1 MTFNPFTDLVVEQ
14 NNESIEDVPK
24 VNIELELLPVLRK
37 TTLKTKQV
45 AETIKSGNRLL
56 RNDLERI
63 TNLRRRLQRVIPVIP
78 RLRGTAGSIF
88 GEGIDRDPPMGLPFI
103 LPTVGGGTPPKEDNK
118 KEGSKVPVPVEQ
130 KQKEKELE
138 LELDLDISKD
148 KNAVRKR
155 IRELIKTGALE
166 EARALAE
173 ESGITSEFPELVTTE
188 ITNLNNKNLY
198 EKLKEIVEKQLEE
211 SKVPVR
217 IGFNDNVSIEYDL
230 NELIEKALE
239 HTMGGELFDPR
250 TLETK
255 EYVMTDNG
263 FGLYNVATPMFMTEK
278 PPSPYLVLMALE
290 MQKEAKE
297 SGQLVEMLSESGYK
311 INVYPDGRINIVSP
325 KFRYDK
331 KRAIQNDP
339 KLLTLFYAQMVMDI
353 LPSKVPKGRFFTR
366 ANISKNIKLK
376 TYNPPTIN
384 VKKYRKKINE
394 RVKINTINKFLNRY
408 KKNQTLG
415 QSLLFQADVE
425 LANAAEVVM
434 RVMKAGEYIPDKYT
448 KAENRIINEYFTAA
462 NEILKM
468 GISQGE
474 TMDNMLRFIFP
485 TTMDTQVNP
494 KMTPTQLKD
503 AYNRVTETLFFLKQ
517 EGRIPK
523 ETFEKLKVDTGSDT
537 LIVLMGNDDSPIP
550 SFG

>member
-1 MTFNPFTDLVVEQ
+1 MAFNPITDLRL
-14 NNESIEDVPK
+14 NSDDKIEDSPA
-24 VNIELELLPVLRK
+24 VNIEVELLPLLRR
-37 TTLKTKQV
+37 TASKTKQV
-45 AETIKSGNRLL
+45 ANVIKSNNSLL
-56 RNDLERI
+56 KNDLERI
-63 TNLRRRLQRVIPVIP
+63 TTLRRRLQRVIPVIP
-78 RLRGTAGSIF
+78 RMIGNAGSIF
-88 GEGIDRDPPMGLPFI
+88 GEGLEEPPFGLP
-103 LPTVGGGTPPKEDNK
+103 LPTPFFGGGTPQRPPVIE
-118 KEGSKVPVPVEQ
+118 EEKVEVPVEQ
-130 KQKEKELE
+130 EQKQEQKQEQ
-138 LELDLDISKD
+138 LDLDISKD
-148 KNAVRKR
+148 KNKVRER
-155 IRELIKTGALE
+155 IRELIKSGALE
-166 EARALAE
+166 EARTLAE
-173 ESGITSEFPELVTTE
+173 EAGITSEFPELVTTD
-188 ITNLNNKNLY
+188 ITNQNNKNLY
-198 EKLKEIVEKQLEE
+198 EKLKEIVEQQLEE

-230 NELIEKALE
+230 NELVEEALK
-239 HTMGGELFDPR
+239 HSFGNDLFDPR

-263 FGLYNVATPMFMTEK
+263 FGLYNVATPMFMTDK

-339 KLLTLFYAQMVMDI
+339 KLLTLFYAQAVMDV

-376 TYNPPTIN
+376 TYTPPTIN
-384 VKKYRKKINE
+384 VKKYKKRINE
-394 RVKINTINKFLNRY
+394 RVKTKTINKFLNRY
-408 KKNQTLG
+408 LKDRTLG
-415 QSLLFQADVE
+415 ESLLFQQDVE
-425 LANAAEVVM
+425 IANATEVVM
-434 RVMKAGEYIPDKYT
+434 RVLKAGEYIPDKYT

-523 ETFEKLKVDTGSDT
+523 ETFEKLKVDTGNNT
-537 LIVLMGNDDSPIP
+537 LIVLMGNDDSPMP

>member
-1 MTFNPFTDLVVEQ
+1 MSFNPITDLRL
-14 NNESIEDVPK
+14 NSDDKIEDSPA
-24 VNIELELLPVLRK
+24 VNIEVELLPLLRR
-37 TTLKTKQV
+37 TASKTKQV
-45 AETIKSGNRLL
+45 ANVIKSNNSLL
-56 RNDLERI
+56 KNDLERI
-63 TNLRRRLQRVIPVIP
+63 TTLRRRLQRVIPVIP
-78 RLRGTAGSIF
+78 RMIGNAGSIF
-88 GEGIDRDPPMGLPFI
+88 GEGLEEPPFGLP
-103 LPTVGGGTPPKEDNK
+103 LPTPFFGGGTPQRPPVIE
-118 KEGSKVPVPVEQ
+118 EEKVEVPVEQ
-130 KQKEKELE
+130 EQKQEQKQEQ
-138 LELDLDISKD
+138 LDLDISKD
-148 KNAVRKR
+148 KNKVRER
-155 IRELIKTGALE
+155 IRELIKSGALE
-166 EARALAE
+166 EARTLAE
-173 ESGITSEFPELVTTE
+173 EAGITSEFPELVTTD
-188 ITNLNNKNLY
+188 ITNQNNKNLY
-198 EKLKEIVEKQLEE
+198 EKLKEIVEQQLEE

-230 NELIEKALE
+230 NELVEEALK
-239 HTMGGELFDPR
+239 HSFGNDLFDPR

-263 FGLYNVATPMFMTEK
+263 FGLYNVATPMFMTDK

-339 KLLTLFYAQMVMDI
+339 KLLTLFYAQAVMDV

-384 VKKYRKKINE
+384 VKKYQKRINE

-485 TTMDTQVNP
+485 TTSDTQINP
-494 KMTPTQLKD
+494 MQTPLQLKEG
-503 AYNRVTETLFFLKQ
+503 YLKIIETLGIGRQ
-517 EGRIPK
+517 EGLFK
-523 ETFEKLKVDTGSDT
+523 KDLFEQLKSDTGSDT
-537 LIVLMGNDDSPIP
+537 LIVLLYSDAAIP
-550 SFG
+550 TFG

>member
-1 MTFNPFTDLVVEQ
+1 MAFNPITDLRL
-14 NNESIEDVPK
+14 NSDDKIEDSPA
-24 VNIELELLPVLRK
+24 VNIEVELLPLLRR
-37 TTLKTKQV
+37 TASKTKQV
-45 AETIKSGNRLL
+45 ANVIKSNNSLL
-56 RNDLERI
+56 KNDLERI
-63 TNLRRRLQRVIPVIP
+63 TTLRRRLQRVIPVIP
-78 RLRGTAGSIF
+78 RMIGNAGSIF
-88 GEGIDRDPPMGLPFI
+88 GEGLEEPPFGLP
-103 LPTVGGGTPPKEDNK
+103 LPTPFFGGGTPQRPPVIE
-118 KEGSKVPVPVEQ
+118 EEKVEVPVEQ
-130 KQKEKELE
+130 EQKQEQKQEQ
-138 LELDLDISKD
+138 LDLDISKD
-148 KNAVRKR
+148 KNKVRER
-155 IRELIKTGALE
+155 IRELIKSGALE
-166 EARALAE
+166 EARTLAE
-173 ESGITSEFPELVTTE
+173 EAGITSEFPELVTTD
-188 ITNLNNKNLY
+188 ITNQNNKNLY
-198 EKLKEIVEKQLEE
+198 EKLKEIVEQQLEE

-230 NELIEKALE
+230 NELVEEALK
-239 HTMGGELFDPR
+239 HSFGNDLFDPR

-255 EYVMTDNG
+255 EFVMTDNG
-263 FGLYNVATPMFMTEK
+263 FGLYNVATPMFMTDK

-339 KLLTLFYAQMVMDI
+339 KLLTLFYAQAVMDV

-384 VKKYRKKINE
+384 VKKYQKRINE

-485 TTMDTQVNP
+485 TTSDTQI
-494 KMTPTQLKD
+494 TPMQTPLQLKEG
-503 AYNRVTETLFFLKQ
+503 YLKIIETLGIGRQ
-517 EGRIPK
+517 EGVFK
-523 ETFEKLKVDTGSDT
+523 KDLFEQLKSDTGSDT
-537 LIVLMGNDDSPIP
+537 LIVLLDSDAAIP
-550 SFG
+550 TFG

>member
-1 MTFNPFTDLVVEQ
+1 MAFNPITDLRL
-14 NNESIEDVPK
+14 NSDDKIEDSPA
-24 VNIELELLPVLRK
+24 VNIEVELLPLLRR
-37 TTLKTKQV
+37 TASKTKQV
-45 AETIKSGNRLL
+45 ANVIKSNNSLL
-56 RNDLERI
+56 KNDLERI
-63 TNLRRRLQRVIPVIP
+63 TTLRRRLQRVIPVIP
-78 RLRGTAGSIF
+78 RMIGNAGSIF
-88 GEGIDRDPPMGLPFI
+88 GEGLEEPPFGLP
-103 LPTVGGGTPPKEDNK
+103 LPTPFFGGGTPQRPPVIE
-118 KEGSKVPVPVEQ
+118 EEKVEVPVEQ
-130 KQKEKELE
+130 EQKQEQKQEQ
-138 LELDLDISKD
+138 LDLDISKD
-148 KNAVRKR
+148 KNKVRER
-155 IRELIKTGALE
+155 IRELIKSGALE
-166 EARALAE
+166 EARTLAE
-173 ESGITSEFPELVTTE
+173 EAGITSEFPELVTTD
-188 ITNLNNKNLY
+188 ITNQNNKNLY
-198 EKLKEIVEKQLEE
+198 EKLKEIVEQQLEE

-230 NELIEKALE
+230 NELVEEALK
-239 HTMGGELFDPR
+239 HSFGNDLFDPR

-263 FGLYNVATPMFMTEK
+263 FGLYNVATPMFMTDK

-339 KLLTLFYAQMVMDI
+339 KLLTLFYAQAVMDV

-384 VKKYRKKINE
+384 VKKYQKRINE
-394 RVKINTINKFLNRY
+394 RVKINTISKFLNRY

-485 TTMDTQVNP
+485 TTSDTQINP
-494 KMTPTQLKD
+494 MQTPLQLKEG
-503 AYNRVTETLFFLKQ
+503 YLKIIETLGIGRQ
-517 EGRIPK
+517 EGLFK
-523 ETFEKLKVDTGSDT
+523 KDLFEQLKSDTGSDT
-537 LIVLMGNDDSPIP
+537 LIVLLDSDAAIP
-550 SFG
+550 TFG

>member
-1 MTFNPFTDLVVEQ
+1 MSFNPITDLRL
-14 NNESIEDVPK
+14 NSDDKIEDSPA
-24 VNIELELLPVLRK
+24 VNIEVELLPLLRR
-37 TTLKTKQV
+37 TASKTKQV
-45 AETIKSGNRLL
+45 ANVIKSNNSLL
-56 RNDLERI
+56 KNDLERI
-63 TNLRRRLQRVIPVIP
+63 TTLRRRLQRVIPVIP
-78 RLRGTAGSIF
+78 RMIGNAGSIF
-88 GEGIDRDPPMGLPFI
+88 GEGLEEPPFGLP
-103 LPTVGGGTPPKEDNK
+103 LPTPFFGGGTPQRPPVIE
-118 KEGSKVPVPVEQ
+118 EEKVEVPVEQ
-130 KQKEKELE
+130 EQKQEQKQEQ
-138 LELDLDISKD
+138 LDLDISKD
-148 KNAVRKR
+148 KNKVRER
-155 IRELIKTGALE
+155 IRELIKSGALE
-166 EARALAE
+166 EARTLAE
-173 ESGITSEFPELVTTE
+173 EAGITSEFPELVTTD
-188 ITNLNNKNLY
+188 ITNQNNKNLY
-198 EKLKEIVEKQLEE
+198 EKLKEIVEQQLEE

-230 NELIEKALE
+230 NELVEEALK
-239 HTMGGELFDPR
+239 HSFGNDLFDPR

-339 KLLTLFYAQMVMDI
+339 KLLTLFYAQAVMDV

-384 VKKYRKKINE
+384 VKKYQKRINE

-485 TTMDTQVNP
+485 TTSDTQINP
-494 KMTPTQLKD
+494 MQTPLQLKEG
-503 AYNRVTETLFFLKQ
+503 YLKIIETLGIGRQ
-517 EGRIPK
+517 EGLFK
-523 ETFEKLKVDTGSDT
+523 KDLFEQLKSDTGSDT
-537 LIVLMGNDDSPIP
+537 LIVLLDSDAAIP
-550 SFG
+550 TFG

>member
-1 MTFNPFTDLVVEQ
+1 MSFNPITDLRL
-14 NNESIEDVPK
+14 NSDDKIEDSRA
-24 VNIELELLPVLRK
+24 VNIEGELLPLLRR
-37 TTLKTKQV
+37 TASKTKQV
-45 AETIKSGNRLL
+45 ANVIKSNNSLL
-56 RNDLERI
+56 KNDLERI
-63 TNLRRRLQRVIPVIP
+63 TTLRRRLQRVIPVIP
-78 RLRGTAGSIF
+78 RMIGNAGSIF
-88 GEGIDRDPPMGLPFI
+88 GEGLEEPPFGLP
-103 LPTVGGGTPPKEDNK
+103 LPTPFFGGGTPQRPPVIE
-118 KEGSKVPVPVEQ
+118 EEKVEVPVEQ
-130 KQKEKELE
+130 EQKQEQKQEQ
-138 LELDLDISKD
+138 LDLDISKD
-148 KNAVRKR
+148 KNKVRER
-155 IRELIKTGALE
+155 IRELIKSGALE
-166 EARALAE
+166 EARPLAE
-173 ESGITSEFPELVTTE
+173 EAGITSEFPELVTTD
-188 ITNLNNKNLY
+188 ITNQNNKNLY
-198 EKLKEIVEKQLEE
+198 EKLKEIVEQQLEE

-230 NELIEKALE
+230 NELVEEALK
-239 HTMGGELFDPR
+239 HSFGNDLFDPR

-263 FGLYNVATPMFMTEK
+263 FGLYNVATPMFMTDK

-339 KLLTLFYAQMVMDI
+339 KLLTLFYAQAVMDV

-384 VKKYRKKINE
+384 VKKYQKRINE

-448 KAENRIINEYFTAA
+448 KAENRIINENFTAA

-485 TTMDTQVNP
+485 TTSDTQINP
-494 KMTPTQLKD
+494 MQTPLQLKEG
-503 AYNRVTETLFFLKQ
+503 YLKIIETLGIGRQ
-517 EGRIPK
+517 EGLFK
-523 ETFEKLKVDTGSDT
+523 KDLFEQLKSDTGSDT
-537 LIVLMGNDDSPIP
+537 LIVLLDSDAAIP
-550 SFG
+550 TFG

>member
-1 MTFNPFTDLVVEQ
+1 MSFNPITDLRL
-14 NNESIEDVPK
+14 NSDDKIEDSPA
-24 VNIELELLPVLRK
+24 VNIEVELLPLLRR
-37 TTLKTKQV
+37 TASKTKQV
-45 AETIKSGNRLL
+45 ANVIKSNNSLL
-56 RNDLERI
+56 KNDLERI
-63 TNLRRRLQRVIPVIP
+63 TTLRRRLQRVIPVIP
-78 RLRGTAGSIF
+78 RMIGNAGSIF
-88 GEGIDRDPPMGLPFI
+88 GEGLEEPPFGLP
-103 LPTVGGGTPPKEDNK
+103 LPTPFFGGGTPQRPPVIE
-118 KEGSKVPVPVEQ
+118 EEKVEVPVEQ
-130 KQKEKELE
+130 EQKQEQKQEQ
-138 LELDLDISKD
+138 LDLDISKD
-148 KNAVRKR
+148 KNKVRER
-155 IRELIKTGALE
+155 IRELIKSGALE
-166 EARALAE
+166 EARTLAE
-173 ESGITSEFPELVTTE
+173 EAGITSEFPELVTTD
-188 ITNLNNKNLY
+188 ITNQNNKNLY
-198 EKLKEIVEKQLEE
+198 EKLKEIVEQQIEE

-230 NELIEKALE
+230 NELVEEALK
-239 HTMGGELFDPR
+239 HSFGNDLFDPR

-263 FGLYNVATPMFMTEK
+263 FGLYNVATPMFMTDK

-339 KLLTLFYAQMVMDI
+339 KLLTLFYAQAVMDV

-384 VKKYRKKINE
+384 VKKYQKRINE

-485 TTMDTQVNP
+485 TTSDTQINP
-494 KMTPTQLKD
+494 MQTPLQLKEG
-503 AYNRVTETLFFLKQ
+503 YLKIIETLGIGRQ
-517 EGRIPK
+517 EGLFK
-523 ETFEKLKVDTGSDT
+523 KDLFEQLKSDTGSDT
-537 LIVLMGNDDSPIP
+537 LIVLLDSDAAIP
-550 SFG
+550 TFG

>member
-1 MTFNPFTDLVVEQ
+1 MSFNPITDLRL
-14 NNESIEDVPK
+14 NSDDKIEDSPA
-24 VNIELELLPVLRK
+24 VNIEVELLPLLRR
-37 TTLKTKQV
+37 TASKTKQV
-45 AETIKSGNRLL
+45 ANVIKSNNSLL
-56 RNDLERI
+56 KNDLERI
-63 TNLRRRLQRVIPVIP
+63 TTLRRRLQRVIPVIP
-78 RLRGTAGSIF
+78 RMIGNAGSIF
-88 GEGIDRDPPMGLPFI
+88 GEGLEEPPFGLP
-103 LPTVGGGTPPKEDNK
+103 LPTPFFGGGTPQRPPVIE
-118 KEGSKVPVPVEQ
+118 EEKVEVPVEQ
-130 KQKEKELE
+130 EQKQEQKQEQ
-138 LELDLDISKD
+138 LDLDISKD
-148 KNAVRKR
+148 KNKVRER
-155 IRELIKTGALE
+155 IRELIKSGALE
-166 EARALAE
+166 EARTLAE
-173 ESGITSEFPELVTTE
+173 EAGITSEFPELVTTD
-188 ITNLNNKNLY
+188 ITNQNNKNLY
-198 EKLKEIVEKQLEE
+198 EKLKEIVEQQLEE

-230 NELIEKALE
+230 NELVEEALK
-239 HTMGGELFDPR
+239 HSFGNDLFDPR

-263 FGLYNVATPMFMTEK
+263 FGLYNVATPMFMTDK

-339 KLLTLFYAQMVMDI
+339 KLLTLFYAQAVMDV

-384 VKKYRKKINE
+384 VKKYQKRINE

-485 TTMDTQVNP
+485 TTSDTQINP
-494 KMTPTQLKD
+494 MQTPLQLKEG
-503 AYNRVTETLFFLKQ
+503 YLKIIETLGIGRQ
-517 EGRIPK
+517 EGLFK
-523 ETFEKLKVDTGSDT
+523 KDLFEQLKSDTGSDT
-537 LIVLMGNDDSPIP
+537 LIVLLDSDAAIP
-550 SFG
+550 TFG

>member
-1 MTFNPFTDLVVEQ
+1 MAFNPITDLRL
-14 NNESIEDVPK
+14 NSDDKIEDSPA
-24 VNIELELLPVLRK
+24 VNIEVELLPLLRR
-37 TTLKTKQV
+37 TASKTKQV
-45 AETIKSGNRLL
+45 ANVIKSNNSLL
-56 RNDLERI
+56 KNDLERI
-63 TNLRRRLQRVIPVIP
+63 TTLRRRLQRVIPVIP
-78 RLRGTAGSIF
+78 RMIGNAGSIF
-88 GEGIDRDPPMGLPFI
+88 GEGLEEPPFGLP
-103 LPTVGGGTPPKEDNK
+103 LPTPFFGGGTPQRPPVIE
-118 KEGSKVPVPVEQ
+118 EEKVEVPVEQ
-130 KQKEKELE
+130 EQKQEQKQEQ
-138 LELDLDISKD
+138 LDLDISKD
-148 KNAVRKR
+148 KNKVRER
-155 IRELIKTGALE
+155 IRELIKSGALE
-166 EARALAE
+166 EARTLAE
-173 ESGITSEFPELVTTE
+173 EAGITSEFPELVTTD
-188 ITNLNNKNLY
+188 ITNQNNKNLY
-198 EKLKEIVEKQLEE
+198 EKLKEIVEQQLEE

-230 NELIEKALE
+230 NELVEEALK
-239 HTMGGELFDPR
+239 HSFGNDLFDPR

-263 FGLYNVATPMFMTEK
+263 FGLYNVATPMFMTDK

-339 KLLTLFYAQMVMDI
+339 KLLTLFYAQAVMDV

-384 VKKYRKKINE
+384 VKKYQKRINE

-485 TTMDTQVNP
+485 TTSDTQINP
-494 KMTPTQLKD
+494 MQTPLQLKEG
-503 AYNRVTETLFFLKQ
+503 YLKIIETLGIGRQ
-517 EGRIPK
+517 EGLFK
-523 ETFEKLKVDTGSDT
+523 KDLFEQLKSDTGSDT
-537 LIVLMGNDDSPIP
+537 LIVLLDSDAAIP
-550 SFG
+550 TFG

>member
-1 MTFNPFTDLVVEQ
+1 MAFNPITDLRL
-14 NNESIEDVPK
+14 NSDDKIEDSPA
-24 VNIELELLPVLRK
+24 VNIEVELLPLLRR
-37 TTLKTKQV
+37 TASKTKQV
-45 AETIKSGNRLL
+45 ANVIKSNNSLL
-56 RNDLERI
+56 KNDLERI
-63 TNLRRRLQRVIPVIP
+63 TTLRRRLQRVIPVIP
-78 RLRGTAGSIF
+78 RMIGNAGSIF
-88 GEGIDRDPPMGLPFI
+88 GEGLEEPPFGLP
-103 LPTVGGGTPPKEDNK
+103 LPTPFFGGGTPQRPPVIE
-118 KEGSKVPVPVEQ
+118 EEKVEVPVEQ
-130 KQKEKELE
+130 EQKQEQKQEQ
-138 LELDLDISKD
+138 LDLDISKD
-148 KNAVRKR
+148 KNKVRER
-155 IRELIKTGALE
+155 IRELIKSGALE
-166 EARALAE
+166 EARTLAE
-173 ESGITSEFPELVTTE
+173 EAGITSEFPELVTTD
-188 ITNLNNKNLY
+188 ITNQNNKNLY
-198 EKLKEIVEKQLEE
+198 EKLKEIVEQQLEE

-230 NELIEKALE
+230 NELVEEALK
-239 HTMGGELFDPR
+239 HSFGNDLFDPL

-263 FGLYNVATPMFMTEK
+263 FGLYNVATPMFMTDK

-339 KLLTLFYAQMVMDI
+339 KLLTLFYAQAVMDV

-384 VKKYRKKINE
+384 VKKYQKRINE

-485 TTMDTQVNP
+485 TTSDTQINP
-494 KMTPTQLKD
+494 MQTPLQLKEG
-503 AYNRVTETLFFLKQ
+503 YLKIIETLGIGRQ
-517 EGRIPK
+517 EGLFK
-523 ETFEKLKVDTGSDT
+523 KDLFEQLKSDTGSDT
-537 LIVLMGNDDSPIP
+537 LIVLLDSDAAIP
-550 SFG
+550 TFG

>member
-1 MTFNPFTDLVVEQ
+1 MAFNPITDLRL
-14 NNESIEDVPK
+14 NSDDKIEDSPA
-24 VNIELELLPVLRK
+24 VNIEVELLPLLRR
-37 TTLKTKQV
+37 TASKTKQV
-45 AETIKSGNRLL
+45 ANVIKSNNSLL
-56 RNDLERI
+56 KNDLERI
-63 TNLRRRLQRVIPVIP
+63 TTLRRRLQRVIPVIP
-78 RLRGTAGSIF
+78 RMIGNAGSIF
-88 GEGIDRDPPMGLPFI
+88 GEGLEEPPFGLP
-103 LPTVGGGTPPKEDNK
+103 LPTPFFGGGTPQRPPVIE
-118 KEGSKVPVPVEQ
+118 EEKVEVPVEQ
-130 KQKEKELE
+130 EQKQEQKQEQ
-138 LELDLDISKD
+138 LDLDISKD

-173 ESGITSEFPELVTTE
+173 ESGITSEFPELVTTD
-188 ITNLNNKNLY
+188 ITNQNNKNLY
-198 EKLKEIVEKQLEE
+198 EKLKEIVEQQLEE

-230 NELIEKALE
+230 NELVEEALK
-239 HTMGGELFDPR
+239 HSFGNDLFDPR

-263 FGLYNVATPMFMTEK
+263 FGLYNVATPMFMTDK

-339 KLLTLFYAQMVMDI
+339 KLLTLFYAQAVMDV

-384 VKKYRKKINE
+384 VKKYQKRINE

-415 QSLLFQADVE
+415 QSLLYQADVE

-485 TTMDTQVNP
+485 TTSDTQINP
-494 KMTPTQLKD
+494 MQTPLQLKEG
-503 AYNRVTETLFFLKQ
+503 YLKIIETLGIGRQ
-517 EGRIPK
+517 EGLFK
-523 ETFEKLKVDTGSDT
+523 KDLFEQLKSDTGSDT
-537 LIVLMGNDDSPIP
+537 LIVLLDSDAAIP
-550 SFG
+550 TFG

>member
-1 MTFNPFTDLVVEQ
+1 MSFNPITDLRL
-14 NNESIEDVPK
+14 NSDDKIEDSPA
-24 VNIELELLPVLRK
+24 VNIEVELLPLLRR
-37 TTLKTKQV
+37 TASKTKQV
-45 AETIKSGNRLL
+45 ANVIKSNNSLL
-56 RNDLERI
+56 KNDLERI
-63 TNLRRRLQRVIPVIP
+63 TTLRRRLQRVIPVIP
-78 RLRGTAGSIF
+78 RMIGNAGSIF
-88 GEGIDRDPPMGLPFI
+88 GEGLEEPPFGLP
-103 LPTVGGGTPPKEDNK
+103 LPTPFFGGGTPQRPPVIE
-118 KEGSKVPVPVEQ
+118 EEKVEVPVEQ
-130 KQKEKELE
+130 EQKQEQKQEQ
-138 LELDLDISKD
+138 LDLDISKD

-173 ESGITSEFPELVTTE
+173 EAGITSEFPELVTTD
-188 ITNLNNKNLY
+188 ITNQNNKNLY
-198 EKLKEIVEKQLEE
+198 EKLKEIVEQQLEE

-230 NELIEKALE
+230 NELVEEALK
-239 HTMGGELFDPR
+239 HSFGNDLFDPR

-278 PPSPYLVLMALE
+278 PPSPYLILMALE

-339 KLLTLFYAQMVMDI
+339 KLLTLFYAQAVMDV

-384 VKKYRKKINE
+384 VKKYQKRINE

-485 TTMDTQVNP
+485 TTSDTQINP
-494 KMTPTQLKD
+494 MQTPLQLKEG
-503 AYNRVTETLFFLKQ
+503 YLKIIETLGIGRQ
-517 EGRIPK
+517 EGLFK
-523 ETFEKLKVDTGSDT
+523 KDLFEQLKSDTGSDT
-537 LIVLMGNDDSPIP
+537 LIVLLDSDSPIP

>member
-1 MTFNPFTDLVVEQ
+1 MAFNPITDLRL
-14 NNESIEDVPK
+14 NSDDKIEDSPA
-24 VNIELELLPVLRK
+24 VNIEVELLPLLRR
-37 TTLKTKQV
+37 TASKTKQV
-45 AETIKSGNRLL
+45 ANVIKSNNSLL
-56 RNDLERI
+56 KNDLERI
-63 TNLRRRLQRVIPVIP
+63 TTLRRRLQRVIPVIP
-78 RLRGTAGSIF
+78 RMIGNAGSIF
-88 GEGIDRDPPMGLPFI
+88 GEGLEEPPFGLP
-103 LPTVGGGTPPKEDNK
+103 LPTPFFGGGTPQRPPVIEEEKTKVEVKE
-118 KEGSKVPVPVEQ
+118 KEKE
-130 KQKEKELE
+130 KQKEK
-138 LELDLDISKD
+138 ELDLDISKD
-148 KNAVRKR
+148 KNKVRER
-155 IRELIKTGALE
+155 IRELIKSGALE
-166 EARALAE
+166 EARTLAE
-173 ESGITSEFPELVTTE
+173 EAGITSEFPELVTTD
-188 ITNLNNKNLY
+188 ITNQNNKNLY
-198 EKLKEIVEKQLEE
+198 EKLKEIVEQQLEE

-239 HTMGGELFDPR
+239 NTMGGELFDPLA
-250 TLETK
+250 LETK
-255 EYVMTDNG
+255 TYVMTDNG

-339 KLLTLFYAQMVMDI
+339 KLLTLFYAQAVMDI

-384 VKKYRKKINE
+384 INKYKKKINE

-408 KKNQTLG
+408 KKNRTLG
-415 QSLLFQADVE
+415 ETLLFQKDVE
-425 LANAAEVVM
+425 LANATEVVM

-462 NEILKM
+462 NQILKM

-485 TTMDTQVNP
+485 TTSDTQINP
-494 KMTPTQLKD
+494 MQTPLQLKEG
-503 AYNRVTETLFFLKQ
+503 YLKIIETLGIGRQ
-517 EGRIPK
+517 EGLFK
-523 ETFEKLKVDTGSDT
+523 KDLFEQLKSDTGSDT
-537 LIVLMGNDDSPIP
+537 LIVLLDSDSPIP

>member
-1 MTFNPFTDLVVEQ
+1 MSFNPITDLRL
-14 NNESIEDVPK
+14 NSDDKIEDSPA
-24 VNIELELLPVLRK
+24 VNIEVELLPLLRR
-37 TTLKTKQV
+37 TASKTKQV
-45 AETIKSGNRLL
+45 ANVIKSNNSLL
-56 RNDLERI
+56 KNDLERI
-63 TNLRRRLQRVIPVIP
+63 TTLRRRLQRVIPVIP
-78 RLRGTAGSIF
+78 RMIGNAGSIF
-88 GEGIDRDPPMGLPFI
+88 GEGLEEPPFGLP
-103 LPTVGGGTPPKEDNK
+103 LPTPFFGGGTPQRPPVIE
-118 KEGSKVPVPVEQ
+118 EEKVEVPVEQ
-130 KQKEKELE
+130 EQKQEQKQEQ
-138 LELDLDISKD
+138 LDLDISKD
-148 KNAVRKR
+148 KNKVRER
-155 IRELIKTGALE
+155 IRELIKSGALE
-166 EARALAE
+166 EARTLAE
-173 ESGITSEFPELVTTE
+173 EAGITSEFPELVTTD
-188 ITNLNNKNLY
+188 ITNQNNKNLY
-198 EKLKEIVEKQLEE
+198 EKLKEIVEQQLEE

-230 NELIEKALE
+230 NELVEEALK
-239 HTMGGELFDPR
+239 HSFGNDLFDPR

-263 FGLYNVATPMFMTEK
+263 FGLYNVATPMFMTDK

-339 KLLTLFYAQMVMDI
+339 KLLTLFYAQTVMDI

-384 VKKYRKKINE
+384 VKKYQKRINE

-485 TTMDTQVNP
+485 TTSDTQINP
-494 KMTPTQLKD
+494 MQTPLQLKEG
-503 AYNRVTETLFFLKQ
+503 YLKIIETLGIGRQ
-517 EGRIPK
+517 EGLFK
-523 ETFEKLKVDTGSDT
+523 KDLFEQLKSDTGSDT
-537 LIVLMGNDDSPIP
+537 LIVLLDSDAAIP
-550 SFG
+550 TFG

>member
-1 MTFNPFTDLVVEQ
+1 MAFNPITDLRL
-14 NNESIEDVPK
+14 NSDDKIEDSPA
-24 VNIELELLPVLRK
+24 VNIEVELLPLLRR
-37 TTLKTKQV
+37 TASKTKQV
-45 AETIKSGNRLL
+45 ANVIKSNNSLL
-56 RNDLERI
+56 KSDLERI
-63 TNLRRRLQRVIPVIP
+63 TTLRRRLQRVIPVIP
-78 RLRGTAGSIF
+78 RMIGNAGSIF
-88 GEGIDRDPPMGLPFI
+88 GEGLEEPPFGLP
-103 LPTVGGGTPPKEDNK
+103 LPTPFFGGGTPQRPPVIEEEKTKVEVKE
-118 KEGSKVPVPVEQ
+118 KEKE
-130 KQKEKELE
+130 KQKEK
-138 LELDLDISKD
+138 ELDLDISKD
-148 KNAVRKR
+148 KNKVRER
-155 IRELIKTGALE
+155 IRELIKSGALE
-166 EARALAE
+166 EARTLAE
-173 ESGITSEFPELVTTE
+173 EAGITSEFPELVTTD
-188 ITNLNNKNLY
+188 ITNQNNKNLY
-198 EKLKEIVEKQLEE
+198 EKLKEIVEQQLEE

-230 NELIEKALE
+230 YELIEKALE
-239 HTMGGELFDPR
+239 NTMGGELFDPLA
-250 TLETK
+250 LETK
-255 EYVMTDNG
+255 TYVMTDNG

-339 KLLTLFYAQMVMDI
+339 KLLTLFYAQAVMDI

-384 VKKYRKKINE
+384 VKKYKKKINE

-415 QSLLFQADVE
+415 QSLLFQSDVE

-462 NEILKM
+462 NQILKM

-485 TTMDTQVNP
+485 TTSDTQINP
-494 KMTPTQLKD
+494 MQTPLQLKEG
-503 AYNRVTETLFFLKQ
+503 YLKIIETLGIGRQ
-517 EGRIPK
+517 EGLFK
-523 ETFEKLKVDTGSDT
+523 KDLFEQLKSDTGSDT
-537 LIVLMGNDDSPIP
+537 LIVLLDSDAAIP
-550 SFG
+550 TFG

>member
-1 MTFNPFTDLVVEQ
+1 
-14 NNESIEDVPK
+14 
-24 VNIELELLPVLRK
+24 
-37 TTLKTKQV
+37 
-45 AETIKSGNRLL
+45 
-56 RNDLERI
+56 
-63 TNLRRRLQRVIPVIP
+63 
-78 RLRGTAGSIF
+78 
-88 GEGIDRDPPMGLPFI
+88 
-103 LPTVGGGTPPKEDNK
+103 
-118 KEGSKVPVPVEQ
+118 
-130 KQKEKELE
+130 
-138 LELDLDISKD
+138 
-148 KNAVRKR
+148 
-155 IRELIKTGALE
+155 
-166 EARALAE
+166 
-173 ESGITSEFPELVTTE
+173 
-188 ITNLNNKNLY
+188 
-198 EKLKEIVEKQLEE
+198 
-211 SKVPVR
+211 
-217 IGFNDNVSIEYDL
+217 
-230 NELIEKALE
+230 
-239 HTMGGELFDPR
+239 MGGELFDPLA
-250 TLETK
+250 LETK
-255 EYVMTDNG
+255 TYVMTDNG

-339 KLLTLFYAQMVMDI
+339 KLLTLFYAQAVMDI
-353 LPSKVPKGRFFTR
+353 LPSRVPKGRFFTR

-384 VKKYRKKINE
+384 VKKYKKKINE

-415 QSLLFQADVE
+415 QSLLFQSDVE

-485 TTMDTQVNP
+485 TTSDTQINP
-494 KMTPTQLKD
+494 MQTPLQLKEG
-503 AYNRVTETLFFLKQ
+503 YLKIIETLGIGRQ
-517 EGRIPK
+517 EGLFK
-523 ETFEKLKVDTGSDT
+523 KDLFEQLKSDTGSDT
-537 LIVLMGNDDSPIP
+537 LIVLLDSDAAIP
-550 SFG
+550 TFG

>member
-1 MTFNPFTDLVVEQ
+1 MAFNPITDLRL
-14 NNESIEDVPK
+14 NSDDKIEDSPA
-24 VNIELELLPVLRK
+24 VNIEVELLPLLRR
-37 TTLKTKQV
+37 TASKTKQV
-45 AETIKSGNRLL
+45 ANVIKSNNSLL
-56 RNDLERI
+56 KNDLERI
-63 TNLRRRLQRVIPVIP
+63 TTLRRRLQRVIPVIP
-78 RLRGTAGSIF
+78 RMVGTAGAIF
-88 GEGIDRDPPMGLPFI
+88 GQQIDREPPSGFPFLAPI
-103 LPTVGGGTPPKEDNK
+103 IGGRRPPRP
-118 KEGSKVPVPVEQ
+118 PVIEEKEQ
-130 KQKEKELE
+130 KVEVKEKEKE
-138 LELDLDISKD
+138 KEKQQQLDLDISKD
-148 KNAVRKR
+148 KNKVRER
-155 IRELIKTGALE
+155 IRELIKSGALE
-166 EARALAE
+166 EARTLAE
-173 ESGITSEFPELVTTE
+173 EAGITSEFPELVTTD
-188 ITNLNNKNLY
+188 ITNQKNKNLY
-198 EKLKEIVEKQLEE
+198 EKLKEIVEQQLEE

-239 HTMGGELFDPR
+239 HTIGGELFDPR
-250 TLETK
+250 TREIK

-339 KLLTLFYAQMVMDI
+339 KLLTLFYAQAVMDI

-384 VKKYRKKINE
+384 INKYKKKINE

-408 KKNQTLG
+408 KKNRTLG
-415 QSLLFQADVE
+415 ETLLFQKDVE
-425 LANAAEVVM
+425 LANATEVVM

-485 TTMDTQVNP
+485 TTSDTQINP
-494 KMTPTQLKD
+494 MQTPLQLKEG
-503 AYNRVTETLFFLKQ
+503 YLKIIETLGIGRQ
-517 EGRIPK
+517 EGLFK
-523 ETFEKLKVDTGSDT
+523 KDLFEQLKSDTGSDT
-537 LIVLMGNDDSPIP
+537 LIVLLDSDAAIP
-550 SFG
+550 TFG

>member
-1 MTFNPFTDLVVEQ
+1 MSFNPITDLRL
-14 NNESIEDVPK
+14 NSDDKIEDSPA
-24 VNIELELLPVLRK
+24 VNIEVELLPLLRR
-37 TTLKTKQV
+37 TASKTKQV
-45 AETIKSGNRLL
+45 ANVIKSNNSLL
-56 RNDLERI
+56 KNDLERI
-63 TNLRRRLQRVIPVIP
+63 TTLRRRLQRVIPVIP
-78 RLRGTAGSIF
+78 RMIGNAGSIF
-88 GEGIDRDPPMGLPFI
+88 GEGLEEPPFGLP
-103 LPTVGGGTPPKEDNK
+103 LPTPFFGGGTPQRPPVIE
-118 KEGSKVPVPVEQ
+118 EEKVEVPVEQ
-130 KQKEKELE
+130 EQKQEQKQEQ
-138 LELDLDISKD
+138 LDLDISKD
-148 KNAVRKR
+148 KNKVRER
-155 IRELIKTGALE
+155 IRELIKSGALE
-166 EARALAE
+166 EARTLAE
-173 ESGITSEFPELVTTE
+173 EAGITSEFPELVTTD
-188 ITNLNNKNLY
+188 ITNQNNKNLY
-198 EKLKEIVEKQLEE
+198 EKLKEIVEQQLEE

-230 NELIEKALE
+230 NELVEEALK
-239 HTMGGELFDPR
+239 HSFGNDLFDPR

-278 PPSPYLVLMALE
+278 PPSPYLILMALE

-339 KLLTLFYAQMVMDI
+339 KLLTLFYAQAVMDV

-384 VKKYRKKINE
+384 VKKYQKRINE

-462 NEILKM
+462 NDILKM

-485 TTMDTQVNP
+485 TTLDADYP
-494 KMTPTQLKD
+494 IKSPLQLQE
-503 AYNRVTETLFFLKQ
+503 AYNKVNETLFFLKQ
-517 EGRIPK
+517 EGKIPK
-523 ETFEKLKVDTGSDT
+523 KTFEELKVDTGSNT
-537 LIVLMGNDDSPIP
+537 LIVLMGNDDSPMP

>member
-1 MTFNPFTDLVVEQ
+1 MSFNPITDLRL
-14 NNESIEDVPK
+14 NSDDKIEDSPA
-24 VNIELELLPVLRK
+24 VNIEVELLPLLRR
-37 TTLKTKQV
+37 TASKTKQV
-45 AETIKSGNRLL
+45 ANVIKSNNSLL
-56 RNDLERI
+56 KNDLERI
-63 TNLRRRLQRVIPVIP
+63 TTLRRRLQRVIPVIP
-78 RLRGTAGSIF
+78 RMIGNAGSIF
-88 GEGIDRDPPMGLPFI
+88 GEGLEEPPFGLP
-103 LPTVGGGTPPKEDNK
+103 LPTPFFGGGTPQRPPVIE
-118 KEGSKVPVPVEQ
+118 EEKVEVPVEQ
-130 KQKEKELE
+130 EQKQEQKQEQ
-138 LELDLDISKD
+138 LDLDISKD
-148 KNAVRKR
+148 KNKVRER
-155 IRELIKTGALE
+155 IRELIKSGALE
-166 EARALAE
+166 EARTLAE
-173 ESGITSEFPELVTTE
+173 EAGITSEFPELVTTD
-188 ITNLNNKNLY
+188 ITNQNNKNLY
-198 EKLKEIVEKQLEE
+198 EKLKEIVEQQLEE

-230 NELIEKALE
+230 NELVEEALK
-239 HTMGGELFDPR
+239 HSFGNDLFDPR

-278 PPSPYLVLMALE
+278 PPSPYLILMALE

-339 KLLTLFYAQMVMDI
+339 KLLTLFYAQAVMDV

-384 VKKYRKKINE
+384 VKKYQKRINE

-485 TTMDTQVNP
+485 TTSDTQINP
-494 KMTPTQLKD
+494 MQTPLQLKEG
-503 AYNRVTETLFFLKQ
+503 YLKIIETLGIGRQ
-517 EGRIPK
+517 EGLFK
-523 ETFEKLKVDTGSDT
+523 KDLFEQLKSDTGSDT
-537 LIVLMGNDDSPIP
+537 LIVLLDSDAAIP
-550 SFG
+550 TFG

>member
-1 MTFNPFTDLVVEQ
+1 MSFNPITDLRL
-14 NNESIEDVPK
+14 NSDDKIEDSPA
-24 VNIELELLPVLRK
+24 VNIEVELLPLLRR
-37 TTLKTKQV
+37 TASKTKQV
-45 AETIKSGNRLL
+45 ANVIKSNNSLL
-56 RNDLERI
+56 KNDLERI
-63 TNLRRRLQRVIPVIP
+63 TTLRRRLQRVIPVIP
-78 RLRGTAGSIF
+78 RMIGNAGSIF
-88 GEGIDRDPPMGLPFI
+88 GEGLEEPPFGLP
-103 LPTVGGGTPPKEDNK
+103 LPTPFFGGGTPQRPPVIE
-118 KEGSKVPVPVEQ
+118 EEKVEVPVEQ
-130 KQKEKELE
+130 EQKQEQKQEQ
-138 LELDLDISKD
+138 LDLDISKD
-148 KNAVRKR
+148 KNKVRER
-155 IRELIKTGALE
+155 IRELIKSGALE
-166 EARALAE
+166 EARTLAE
-173 ESGITSEFPELVTTE
+173 EAGITSEFPELVTTD
-188 ITNLNNKNLY
+188 ITNQNNKNLY
-198 EKLKEIVEKQLEE
+198 EKLKEIVEQQLEE

-239 HTMGGELFDPR
+239 NTMGGELFDPLA
-250 TLETK
+250 LETK
-255 EYVMTDNG
+255 TYVMTDNG
-263 FGLYNVATPMFMTEK
+263 FGFYNVATPMFMTDK

-339 KLLTLFYAQMVMDI
+339 KLLTLFYAQAVMDV

-366 ANISKNIKLK
+366 ANNSKNIKHK

-384 VKKYRKKINE
+384 VKKYQKRINE
-394 RVKINTINKFLNRY
+394 RDKINTINKFLNRY

-485 TTMDTQVNP
+485 TTSDTQINP
-494 KMTPTQLKD
+494 MQTPLQLKEG
-503 AYNRVTETLFFLKQ
+503 YLKIIETLGIGRQ
-517 EGRIPK
+517 EGLFK
-523 ETFEKLKVDTGSDT
+523 KDLFEQLKSDKGSDT
-537 LIVLMGNDDSPIP
+537 LIVLLDSDAAIP
-550 SFG
+550 TFG

>member
-1 MTFNPFTDLVVEQ
+1 MAFNPITDLRL
-14 NNESIEDVPK
+14 NSDDKIEDSPA
-24 VNIELELLPVLRK
+24 VNIEVELLPLLRR
-37 TTLKTKQV
+37 TASKTKQV
-45 AETIKSGNRLL
+45 ANVIKSNNSLL
-56 RNDLERI
+56 KSDLEKI
-63 TNLRRRLQRVIPVIP
+63 TTLRRRLQRVIPVIP
-78 RLRGTAGSIF
+78 RMVGTAGAIF
-88 GEGIDRDPPMGLPFI
+88 GQQIDREPPSGFPFLAPI
-103 LPTVGGGTPPKEDNK
+103 IGGRRPPRP
-118 KEGSKVPVPVEQ
+118 PVIEEKEQ
-130 KQKEKELE
+130 KVEVKENEKELE
-138 LELDLDISKD
+138 KEKSLDLDISRD
-148 KNAVRKR
+148 KNKVRER
-155 IRELIKTGALE
+155 IRELIKSGALE
-166 EARALAE
+166 EARTLAE
-173 ESGITSEFPELVTTE
+173 EAGITSEFPELVTTD
-188 ITNLNNKNLY
+188 ITNQNNKDLY
-198 EKLKEIVEKQLEE
+198 EKLKEIVEQQLEE

-217 IGFNDNVSIEYDL
+217 IGFNDNVSIEYDYL
-230 NELIEKALE
+230 ELVEEALK
-239 HTMGGELFDPR
+239 HTRGEQLYDPR
-250 TLETK
+250 TDEKMT
-255 EYVMTDNG
+255 YVYTDNG
-263 FGLYNVATPMFMTEK
+263 YGLYNVATPMFMTEK

-311 INVYPDGRINIVSP
+311 INAYPDGRINIVSP

-339 KLLTLFYAQMVMDI
+339 KLLTLFYAQTVMDV

-384 VKKYRKKINE
+384 VKKYKKKINE

-485 TTMDTQVNP
+485 TTSDTQINP
-494 KMTPTQLKD
+494 MQTPLQLKEGYLKIID
-503 AYNRVTETLFFLKQ
+503 TLGIGRQ
-517 EGRIPK
+517 EGLFK
-523 ETFEKLKVDTGSDT
+523 KDLFEQLKSDTGSDT
-537 LIVLMGNDDSPIP
+537 LIVLLDSDSPIP

>member
-1 MTFNPFTDLVVEQ
+1 MSFNPITDLRL
-14 NNESIEDVPK
+14 NSDDKIEDSPA
-24 VNIELELLPVLRK
+24 VNIEVELLPLLRR
-37 TTLKTKQV
+37 TASKTKQV
-45 AETIKSGNRLL
+45 ANVIKSNNSLL
-56 RNDLERI
+56 KNDLERI
-63 TNLRRRLQRVIPVIP
+63 TTLRRRLQRVIPVIP
-78 RLRGTAGSIF
+78 RMIGNAGSIF
-88 GEGIDRDPPMGLPFI
+88 GEGLEEPPFGLP
-103 LPTVGGGTPPKEDNK
+103 LPTPFFGGGTPQRPPVIE
-118 KEGSKVPVPVEQ
+118 EEKVEVPVEQ
-130 KQKEKELE
+130 EQKQEQKQEQ
-138 LELDLDISKD
+138 LDLDISKD
-148 KNAVRKR
+148 KNKVRER
-155 IRELIKTGALE
+155 IRELIKSGALE
-166 EARALAE
+166 EARTLAE
-173 ESGITSEFPELVTTE
+173 EAGITSEFPELVTTD
-188 ITNLNNKNLY
+188 ITNQNNKNLY
-198 EKLKEIVEKQLEE
+198 EKLKEIVEQQLEE

-230 NELIEKALE
+230 NELVEEALK
-239 HTMGGELFDPR
+239 HSFGNDLFDPR

-263 FGLYNVATPMFMTEK
+263 FGLYNVATPMFMTDK

-339 KLLTLFYAQMVMDI
+339 KLLTLFYAQAVMDV

-384 VKKYRKKINE
+384 VKKYQKRINE

-485 TTMDTQVNP
+485 TSLDADYP
-494 KMTPTQLKD
+494 IKTPLQMQE
-503 AYNRVTETLFFLKQ
+503 AYDNVIRTLDFLRM
-517 EGRIPK
+517 EGKIPK

>member
-1 MTFNPFTDLVVEQ
+1 MSFNPITDLRL
-14 NNESIEDVPK
+14 NSDDKIEDSPA
-24 VNIELELLPVLRK
+24 VNIEVELLPLLRR
-37 TTLKTKQV
+37 TASKTKQV
-45 AETIKSGNRLL
+45 ANVIKSNNSLL
-56 RNDLERI
+56 KSDLERI
-63 TNLRRRLQRVIPVIP
+63 TTLRRRLQRVIPVIP
-78 RLRGTAGSIF
+78 RMIGNAGSIF
-88 GEGIDRDPPMGLPFI
+88 GEGLEEPPFGLP
-103 LPTVGGGTPPKEDNK
+103 LPTPFFGGGTPQRPPVIE
-118 KEGSKVPVPVEQ
+118 EEKVEVPVEQ
-130 KQKEKELE
+130 EQKQEQKQEQ
-138 LELDLDISKD
+138 LDLDISKD
-148 KNAVRKR
+148 KNKVRER
-155 IRELIKTGALE
+155 IRELIKSGALE
-166 EARALAE
+166 EARTLAE
-173 ESGITSEFPELVTTE
+173 EAGITSEFPELVTTD
-188 ITNLNNKNLY
+188 ITNQNNKNLY
-198 EKLKEIVEKQLEE
+198 EKLKEIVEQQLEE

-230 NELIEKALE
+230 NELVEEALK
-239 HTMGGELFDPR
+239 HSFGNDLFDPR

-263 FGLYNVATPMFMTEK
+263 FGLYNVATPMFMTDK

-339 KLLTLFYAQMVMDI
+339 KLLTLFYAQAVMDV

-384 VKKYRKKINE
+384 VKKYQKRINE

-485 TTMDTQVNP
+485 TTSDTQINP
-494 KMTPTQLKD
+494 MQTPLQLKEG
-503 AYNRVTETLFFLKQ
+503 YLKIIETLGIGRQ
-517 EGRIPK
+517 EGLFK
-523 ETFEKLKVDTGSDT
+523 KDLFEQLKSDTGSDT
-537 LIVLMGNDDSPIP
+537 LIVLLDSDAAIP
-550 SFG
+550 TFG

>member
-24 VNIELELLPVLRK
+24 VNIELELLPVLRR

-78 RLRGTAGSIF
+78 RLVGTAGSIF
-88 GEGIDRDPPMGLPFI
+88 GEGIDRDPPMPLPFL
-103 LPTVGGGTPPKEDNK
+103 LPTVGGGTPPKLDDTK
-118 KEGSKVPVPVEQ
+118 KEEAKVNVPVE
-130 KQKEKELE
+130 EKKLE
-138 LELDLDISKD
+138 LELDISKD
-148 KNAVRKR
+148 KNAVKKR
-155 IRELIKTGALE
+155 IRELIKSGALE
-166 EARALAE
+166 EARTLAE
-173 ESGITSEFPELVTTE
+173 ESGVTSEFPELVTTD
-188 ITNLNNKNLY
+188 ITNQNNKNLY
-198 EKLKEIVEKQLEE
+198 EKLKEIVEQQLEE

-239 HTMGGELFDPR
+239 HTTGEELFDPR
-250 TLETK
+250 TRETK

-339 KLLTLFYAQMVMDI
+339 KLLTLFYAQTVMDI
-353 LPSKVPKGRFFTR
+353 LPSKVPKNRFFTR

-376 TYNPPTIN
+376 TYTPPTIN
-384 VKKYRKKINE
+384 VTKYKKKLNQKTKI
-394 RVKINTINKFLNRY
+394 KTINKFLNKYFKDRAI
-408 KKNQTLG
+408 G
-415 QSLLFQADVE
+415 ESLVFQQDVE

-434 RVMKAGEYIPDKYT
+434 RVLERGEYIPDKYT

-485 TTMDTQVNP
+485 TTMDTQINP

-523 ETFEKLKVDTGSDT
+523 ETFDDLKVDTGSDT
-537 LIVLMGNDDSPIP
+537 LIVLMGNDNSPIP
-550 SFG
+550 FFG

>member
-1 MTFNPFTDLVVEQ
+1 MAFNPITDLRL
-14 NNESIEDVPK
+14 NSDDKIEDSPA
-24 VNIELELLPVLRK
+24 VNIEVELLPLLRR
-37 TTLKTKQV
+37 TASKTKQV
-45 AETIKSGNRLL
+45 ANVIKSNNSLL
-56 RNDLERI
+56 KSDLERI
-63 TNLRRRLQRVIPVIP
+63 TTLRRRLQRVIPVIP
-78 RLRGTAGSIF
+78 RMVGTACAIF
-88 GEGIDRDPPMGLPFI
+88 GQQTDREPPSGFPFLAPI
-103 LPTVGGGTPPKEDNK
+103 IGGGRPPRPPVIEEEKTKVEVKE
-118 KEGSKVPVPVEQ
+118 KEKE
-130 KQKEKELE
+130 KQKEEQ
-138 LELDLDISKD
+138 LDLDISKD
-148 KNAVRKR
+148 KNKVRER
-155 IRELIKTGALE
+155 IRELIKSGALE
-166 EARALAE
+166 EARTLAE
-173 ESGITSEFPELVTTE
+173 EEGVMSEFPELVTTD
-188 ITNLNNKNLY
+188 ITNQNNKNLY
-198 EKLKEIVEKQLEE
+198 EKLKEIVEQQLEE

-239 HTMGGELFDPR
+239 NTMGGELFDPLA
-250 TLETK
+250 LETK
-255 EYVMTDNG
+255 TYVMTDNG

-331 KRAIQNDP
+331 KRSIQNDP

-415 QSLLFQADVE
+415 QSLLFQQDVE
-425 LANAAEVVM
+425 IANAAEVVM

-462 NEILKM
+462 NQILKM

-485 TTMDTQVNP
+485 TTSDTQINP
-494 KMTPTQLKD
+494 MQTPLQLKEG
-503 AYNRVTETLFFLKQ
+503 YLKIIETLGIGRQ
-517 EGRIPK
+517 EGLFNK
-523 ETFEKLKVDTGSDT
+523 DLFEQLKSDTGSDT
-537 LIVLMGNDDSPIP
+537 LIVLLDSDSPIP
-550 SFG
+550 TFG

>member
-1 MTFNPFTDLVVEQ
+1 MSFNPITDLRL
-14 NNESIEDVPK
+14 NSDDKIEDSPA
-24 VNIELELLPVLRK
+24 VNIEVELLPLLRR
-37 TTLKTKQV
+37 TASKTKQV
-45 AETIKSGNRLL
+45 ANVIKSNNSLL
-56 RNDLERI
+56 KNDLERI
-63 TNLRRRLQRVIPVIP
+63 TTLRRRLQRVIPVIP
-78 RLRGTAGSIF
+78 RMIGNAGSIF
-88 GEGIDRDPPMGLPFI
+88 GEGLEEPPFGLP
-103 LPTVGGGTPPKEDNK
+103 LPTPFFGGGTPQRPPVIE
-118 KEGSKVPVPVEQ
+118 EEKVEVPVEQ
-130 KQKEKELE
+130 EQKQEQKQEQ
-138 LELDLDISKD
+138 LDLDISKD
-148 KNAVRKR
+148 KNKVRER
-155 IRELIKTGALE
+155 IRELIKSGALE
-166 EARALAE
+166 EARTLAE
-173 ESGITSEFPELVTTE
+173 EAGITSEFPELVTTD
-188 ITNLNNKNLY
+188 ITNQNNKNLY
-198 EKLKEIVEKQLEE
+198 EKLKEIVEQQLEE

-230 NELIEKALE
+230 NELVEEALK
-239 HTMGGELFDPR
+239 HSFGNDLFDPR

-263 FGLYNVATPMFMTEK
+263 FGLYNVATPMFMTDK

-339 KLLTLFYAQMVMDI
+339 KLLTLFYAQAVMDV

-384 VKKYRKKINE
+384 VKKYQKRINE

-434 RVMKAGEYIPDKYT
+434 RVMKAGEYIPEKYT

-485 TTMDTQVNP
+485 TTSDTQINP
-494 KMTPTQLKD
+494 MQTPLQLKEG
-503 AYNRVTETLFFLKQ
+503 YLKIIETLGIGRQ
-517 EGRIPK
+517 EGLFK
-523 ETFEKLKVDTGSDT
+523 KDLFEQLKSDTGSDT
-537 LIVLMGNDDSPIP
+537 LIVLLDSDAAIP
-550 SFG
+550 TFG

>member
-1 MTFNPFTDLVVEQ
+1 M
-14 NNESIEDVPK
+14 
-24 VNIELELLPVLRK
+24 
-37 TTLKTKQV
+37 
-45 AETIKSGNRLL
+45 
-56 RNDLERI
+56 
-63 TNLRRRLQRVIPVIP
+63 
-78 RLRGTAGSIF
+78 
-88 GEGIDRDPPMGLPFI
+88 
-103 LPTVGGGTPPKEDNK
+103 
-118 KEGSKVPVPVEQ
+118 
-130 KQKEKELE
+130 
-138 LELDLDISKD
+138 
-148 KNAVRKR
+148 
-155 IRELIKTGALE
+155 E
-166 EARALAE
+166 EARTLAE
-173 ESGITSEFPELVTTE
+173 EAGITSEFPELVTTD
-188 ITNLNNKNLY
+188 ITNQNNKNLY
-198 EKLKEIVEKQLEE
+198 EKLKEIVEQQLEE

-230 NELIEKALE
+230 NELVEEALK
-239 HTMGGELFDPR
+239 HSFGNDLFDPR

-339 KLLTLFYAQMVMDI
+339 KLLTLFYAQTVMDV

-384 VKKYRKKINE
+384 VKKYKKRINE
-394 RVKINTINKFLNRY
+394 RVRVKTINKFLNRY
-408 KKNQTLG
+408 FKDRALG
-415 QSLLFQADVE
+415 ESLLFQQDVE
-425 LANAAEVVM
+425 LANATEVVM
-434 RVMKAGEYIPDKYT
+434 RVLKAGEYIPDKYT

-462 NEILKM
+462 NQILKM
-468 GISQGE
+468 GLSQGE

-485 TTMDTQVNP
+485 TTTDADYPIKSNL
-494 KMTPTQLKD
+494 QLQE
-503 AYNRVTETLFFLKQ
+503 AYKKVTETLFFLKQ
-517 EGRIPK
+517 EGKIPK
-523 ETFEKLKVDTGSDT
+523 ETFDQLKVDTGSDT

>member
-1 MTFNPFTDLVVEQ
+1 MAFNPITDLRL
-14 NNESIEDVPK
+14 NSDDKIEDSPA
-24 VNIELELLPVLRK
+24 VNIEVELLPLLRR
-37 TTLKTKQV
+37 TASKTKQV
-45 AETIKSGNRLL
+45 ANVIKSNNSLL
-56 RNDLERI
+56 KNDLERI
-63 TNLRRRLQRVIPVIP
+63 TTLRRRLQRVIPVIP
-78 RLRGTAGSIF
+78 RMIGNAGSIF
-88 GEGIDRDPPMGLPFI
+88 GEGLEEPPFGLP
-103 LPTVGGGTPPKEDNK
+103 LPTPFFGGGTPQRPPVIE
-118 KEGSKVPVPVEQ
+118 EEKVEVPVEQ
-130 KQKEKELE
+130 EQKQEQKQEQ
-138 LELDLDISKD
+138 LDLDISKD
-148 KNAVRKR
+148 KNKVRER
-155 IRELIKTGALE
+155 IRELIKSGALE
-166 EARALAE
+166 EARTLAE
-173 ESGITSEFPELVTTE
+173 EAGITSEFPELVTTD
-188 ITNLNNKNLY
+188 ITNQNNKNLY
-198 EKLKEIVEKQLEE
+198 EKLKEIVEQQLEE

-230 NELIEKALE
+230 NELVEEALK
-239 HTMGGELFDPR
+239 HSFGNDLFDPR

-263 FGLYNVATPMFMTEK
+263 FGLYNVATPMFMTDK

-339 KLLTLFYAQMVMDI
+339 KLLTLFYAQAVMDV

-384 VKKYRKKINE
+384 VKKYQKRINE

-485 TTMDTQVNP
+485 TTSDTQINP
-494 KMTPTQLKD
+494 MQTPLQLKEG
-503 AYNRVTETLFFLKQ
+503 YLKIIETLGIGRQ
-517 EGRIPK
+517 EGLFK
-523 ETFEKLKVDTGSDT
+523 KDLFEQFKSDTGSDT
-537 LIVLMGNDDSPIP
+537 LIVLLDSDAAIP
-550 SFG
+550 TFG